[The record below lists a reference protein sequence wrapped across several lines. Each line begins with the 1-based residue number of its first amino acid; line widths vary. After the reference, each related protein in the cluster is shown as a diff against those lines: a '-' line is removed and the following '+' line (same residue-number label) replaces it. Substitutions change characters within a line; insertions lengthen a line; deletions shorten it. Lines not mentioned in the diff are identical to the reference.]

1 MHTSTLFAALGLCAI
16 SLVNA
21 IPVSHPFS
29 HNAFVKRSSGP
40 KAVFAHFMMGN
51 AFPYTQKDFEDDV
64 KLASASGIDAFALNI
79 GTDSWQPDHVKM
91 AYVCF
96 NSTFFGG
103 VQSLILISCRYD
115 AAAASGTG
123 FKMFISF
130 DMTCV
135 NPSELKFMMDAS

>member
-1 MHTSTLFAALGLCAI
+1 MHASTLFAALGLCAV

-29 HNAFVKRSSGP
+29 HNAFAKRAGAN

-96 NSTFFGG
+96 NRTVLRCFLSNFN
-103 VQSLILISCRYD
+103 
-115 AAAASGTG
+115 
-123 FKMFISF
+123 SF
-130 DMTCV
+130 LATMLPPLLAQVSKCSYHLT
-135 NPSELKFMMDAS
+135 